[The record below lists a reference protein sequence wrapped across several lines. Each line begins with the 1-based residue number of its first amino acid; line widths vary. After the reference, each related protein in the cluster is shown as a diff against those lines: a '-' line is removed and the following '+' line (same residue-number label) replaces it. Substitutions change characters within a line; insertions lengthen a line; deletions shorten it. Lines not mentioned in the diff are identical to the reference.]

1 MTNAK
6 PSAFQIGSA
15 LVAVYLI
22 WGSIYLGIRFAVET
36 IPPFLIAGTRSL
48 IAGAVIFAW
57 RRVSGDVAPTPR
69 EWHSAII
76 VGILLL
82 VLSNGC
88 VV

>member
-1 MTNAK
+1 MKLTVRFFNHE
-6 PSAFQIGSA
+6 Q
-15 LVAVYLI
+15 VYHPM
-22 WGSIYLGIRFAVET
+22 SLGEGATPVV
-36 IPPFLIAGTRSL
+36 GHTRSL